1 VSVSAVLRRIGRWI
15 GVVTIFSIV
24 GPLAFAMLILLI
36 VAGFGVPLLQIALG
50 LVDLGA
56 LGTVIS
62 VALWLLVMASLLAS
76 LLASFPPSVVA
87 GCVFASLAVFAG
99 MNSVWMA
106 WLAMAIALVGVIV
119 LGILFVPD
127 ESSAVILPGAR
138 SAGETLALFAVLA
151 ALATLPTL
159 LCWWLAKPL
168 HRASIA
174 A

>member
-76 LLASFPPSVVA
+76 FPPSVVA
-87 GCVFASLAVFAG
+87 GCVFASVAVFAG
-99 MNSVWMA
+99 MNSIWMA
-106 WLAMAIALVGVIV
+106 WLAMAVALVGVIV

>member
-1 VSVSAVLRRIGRWI
+1 VSVSAAFRSVGRLIGI
-15 GVVTIFSIV
+15 VAIFSIV
-24 GPLAFAMLILLI
+24 GPLAFAILILLT
-36 VAGFGVPLLQIALG
+36 VTGFGVPLLQIG
-50 LVDLGA
+50 LAVLDLGA
-56 LGTVIS
+56 LSTVIS
-62 VALWLLVMASLLAS
+62 VALWLLVMAS

-87 GCVFASLAVFAG
+87 GCVFASVAVFAG

-119 LGILFVPD
+119 LGAFFIPD
-127 ESSAVILPGAR
+127 ESSAVILPSAR

-151 ALATLPTL
+151 VLATLPTL